1 LQGPINSGIIIFRK
15 GQVGDLSFFVV
26 LISGIYFHVIHE
38 TYLIGNSNVEETV
51 NCQES
56 KTEKPLNQMIRGLF
70 ISY

>member
-1 LQGPINSGIIIFRK
+1 MILRK

-26 LISGIYFHVIHE
+26 LISGIHFHVIPA
-38 TYLIGNSNVEETV
+38 TYVIGNSNVEGTI
-51 NCQES
+51 NYLES